1 MKVTSEKV
9 GSCEYR
15 LTIEVEPER
24 LQEPLRQAA
33 RQINQRRPIPGFRPG
48 KAPYEIVVRT
58 FGKEAIYDAALDAI
72 APDLYEE
79 AIQQSGLE
87 PYALPRLELESIEP
101 LILKAT
107 VAVQPVVTLGDYRSI
122 RMTPEKVVVQ
132 PQQVAQALANLQEEQ
147 AEWVPVERRAAND
160 DLIVIDMQGQKS
172 DGTVVNQES
181 EEIILSE
188 ELSPPAFREGLIGLA
203 AGDEKDL
210 AIQYPEDFDNPA
222 LAGQEVR
229 FHIRVQAVKE
239 KRLPPLDDDFAKA
252 VGEHE
257 TLEQL
262 RETLRSRLQAQ
273 LEAESEREF
282 ELNVL
287 DAAVNQAQLEYPG
300 LAVERELDHMIED
313 YKRRVT
319 RQGLPWE
326 NYLSLIKQTE
336 EGLRESMRETAERR
350 LQRALVLGKIAEIEG
365 IEVTDEDVDV
375 EINQRAEPFGENAD
389 RMSKL
394 LRSESLLPLIR
405 SDLFTRKTIE
415 RLVQIAKGEA
425 PELPAQAPA
434 ETNSSEETKE
444 KD

>member
-1 MKVTSEKV
+1 M
-9 GSCEYR
+9 
-15 LTIEVEPER
+15 EPER

-33 RQINQRRPIPGFRPG
+33 RQITQRRPIPGFRPG
-48 KAPYEIVVRT
+48 KAPYEVVARIY
-58 FGKEAIYDAALDAI
+58 GKEAIYDAALDAI

-87 PYALPRLELESIEP
+87 PYALPRLELENIEP

-122 RMTPEKVVVQ
+122 RMTSEKVVVQ
-132 PQQVAQALANLQEEQ
+132 PEQVAQALADLQEEQ
-147 AEWVPVERRAAND
+147 AEWVPVERRAAD
-160 DLIVIDMQGQKS
+160 GDLIVIDMQGQKA
-172 DGTVVNQES
+172 DGIAVSRES

-188 ELSPPAFREGLIGLA
+188 GLSPATLRDGLIGLA
-203 AGDEKDL
+203 AGDEKD
-210 AIQYPEDFDNPA
+210 ITVQYPEDFDNPD
-222 LAGQEVR
+222 LAGQEIR
-229 FHIRVQAVKE
+229 LHIRVQAVKE

-262 RETLRSRLQAQ
+262 REALRSRLQAQ
-273 LEAESEREF
+273 LEAEAERQF

-313 YKRRVT
+313 YKGRVV
-319 RQGLPWE
+319 RQGLLWE
-326 NYLSLIKQTE
+326 NYLGLIKQTE
-336 EGLRESMRETAERR
+336 EGLRESLRETAERR
-350 LQRALVLGKIAEIEG
+350 LQRALVLGKIAEAEG

-415 RLVQIAKGEA
+415 RLIQIAKGEA

-434 ETNSSEETKE
+434 DVKPVRKKRKRKTE
-444 KD
+444 